1 MPETPVPSAASP
13 AALKI
18 DGSLAGKRLDAALG
32 ELVPDM
38 GVRARRRMIERGGLL
53 LNGRRAHAPGQTV
66 RQGDVLEL
74 VAPCAA
80 GTLPSSPWSYPLQR
94 PHILADHAPY
104 SFLFK
109 PAGLHTVAL
118 RGSAAP
124 SLESLLPDMLPDM
137 LPGTPLRLLQRLDFE
152 TSGLVC
158 ATVSPEAEKAFR
170 RAEQQDEICKDY
182 LALLLGRLEKPVTA
196 RAAIAMDGGATVRV
210 RDAEGEAGRHTHF
223 APLVCW
229 QVPEAAAVA
238 QALGMPDPKDE
249 LTLAACRIGRGARHQ
264 IRAHAAW
271 LGLPL
276 WGDARYGSGSGPC
289 FFLHHGRFHMAAA
302 ECRCLPPW
310 LSALAETPGN
320 APAAAR
326 RWLEAPVSAAIF

>member
-1 MPETPVPSAASP
+1 MPETPASS

-18 DGSLAGKRLDAALG
+18 DGSLAGRRLDAALG

-38 GVRARRRMIERGGLL
+38 GVRARRRLIERGGVLH
-53 LNGRRAHAPGQTV
+53 NGRRAHAPGQTV

-80 GTLPSSPWSYPLQR
+80 GTLPSSPWGYPLQR
-94 PHILADHAPY
+94 PHVLADHVPY
-104 SFLFK
+104 IFLFK

-124 SLESLLPDMLPDM
+124 SLEALLPEM
-137 LPGTPLRLLQRLDFE
+137 LPGTRLRLLQRLDFE

-158 ATVSPEAEKAFR
+158 AAVSPEAEEAFR
-170 RAEQQDEICKDY
+170 RAERQDEILKDY
-182 LALLLGRLEKPVTA
+182 LALLLGGLEKPVTA
-196 RAAIAMDGGATVRV
+196 RAAIDMDGGATVRV
-210 RDAEGEAGRHTHF
+210 RDSEGETGRHTRF
-223 APLVCW
+223 VPLVRW
-229 QVPEAAAVA
+229 QAREAAVVA
-238 QALGMPDPKDE
+238 QALGMPDPKAE

-276 WGDARYGSGSGPC
+276 WGDARYGGGSGPA

-310 LSALAETPGN
+310 LPALAETPGG
-320 APAAAR
+320 ASAAAR
-326 RWLEAPVSAAIF
+326 RWLDASVSADIF